1 MISDRRLDRQRSMLQ
16 TLLSHRGSAL
26 IVVDGSMSITGGEE
40 SGVDTPLFGF
50 TLCSL
55 LTRNDTRHC
64 AFFSFVA
71 STTTVHCTVH
81 TLYSKLFIFSKNIYA
96 YKS

>member
-71 STTTVHCTVH
+71 STTTVHCT
-81 TLYSKLFIFSKNIYA
+81 YSVQQVVYIL
-96 YKS
+96 